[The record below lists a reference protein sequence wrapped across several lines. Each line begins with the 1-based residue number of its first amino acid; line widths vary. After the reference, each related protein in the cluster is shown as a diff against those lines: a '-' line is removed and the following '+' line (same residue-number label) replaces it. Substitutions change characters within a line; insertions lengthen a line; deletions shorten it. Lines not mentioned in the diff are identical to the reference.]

1 MKIASVTTVTIPAT
15 TANSIQVMKVCHAL
29 AQNGHDVS
37 LTIPGT
43 GMPDWKTLADQYG
56 LHQPFQVQRQQAW
69 KPLKRYDFAWIAVR
83 NALRAGAE
91 VLYTWSPQAAL
102 VGLWYRMPTILEVH
116 DLPTGKFGPSLLRNF
131 FKIEG
136 KKRLICI
143 TRALSGKLES
153 MLGDD
158 FQPEMVQI
166 APNGTDLSQ
175 YQDLPDAATA
185 RQMLSFPEKLTVGYT
200 GHFYQGR
207 GTDLLLALAK
217 AFPEVNF
224 LWVGGNP
231 ADVQSWQEQLK
242 QEGVQNIILT
252 GFIANTLLPL
262 YQAASE
268 ILVMPY
274 ETSISGSGGG
284 NSAEICSP
292 MKMFDYLATGRV
304 ILTSDLPVFHE
315 VLNEKNAVFCPP
327 EDPEAWQKQLS
338 VLFENPSLRE
348 SLSMQA
354 RRDAAQY
361 TWQHRAEKALEG
373 F

>member
-1 MKIASVTTVTIPAT
+1 MKIAVITTVTIPAT
-15 TANSIQVMKVCHAL
+15 TANSIEVMKVCHAL
-29 AQNGHDVS
+29 AQNGHDIS
-37 LTIPGT
+37 LTVPGKE
-43 GMPDWKTLADQYG
+43 MPEWNSLANQYG
-56 LHQPFQVQRQQAW
+56 LQQQFQVKTRSAW
-69 KPLKRYDFAWIAVR
+69 KVLKRYDFAWSTVR
-83 NALRAGAE
+83 NAHQTGAE
-91 VLYTWSPQAAL
+91 LLYTWSPQAAL

-116 DLPTGKFGPSLLRNF
+116 DLPTGKFGPFLLKNF
-131 FKIEG
+131 FRIEG
-136 KKRLICI
+136 KKRLLCI
-143 TRALSGKLES
+143 TQALAGKLENL
-153 MLGDD
+153 LGEDYH
-158 FQPEMVQI
+158 PEMVQI

-175 YQDLPDAATA
+175 YQDLPDATTA
-185 RQMLSFPEKLTVGYT
+185 RQMLSLPEKITVGYT

-207 GTDLLLALAK
+207 GTELLLSLAK
-217 AFPEVNF
+217 AFPDVSF

-231 ADVQSWQEQLK
+231 ANVQEWREKLERES
-242 QEGVQNIILT
+242 VQNIILT

-262 YQAASE
+262 YQAAAE

-292 MKMFDYLATGRV
+292 MKMFDYLAAGRA

-327 EDPEAWQKQLS
+327 EDAESWRKQLS
-338 VLFENPSLRE
+338 LLLENPPLRE

-354 RRDAAQY
+354 RHDAAQY